1 MTRSRWKWTRAGVA
15 FGVGALA
22 IGAVASV
29 GAAVSPSGKPG
40 ATEQYQ
46 PHKMMICH
54 HTHSKKHPSV
64 TIIVS
69 KKALPAHLRHG
80 DTLGPCPTVA
90 ATQHKAKQAHAARAK
105 KAHPKKE
112 TLVPAVAPT
121 VQVTPAPGR
130 SGTAPGHTG
139 AAPGHAKSPAH
150 GGTPP
155 GHVTTPA
162 PPTPVPPAVASPT
175 PPGPS
180 STPPGHGGTPP
191 GHGGTPPGHGGTP
204 PGQASTPPGQAGTP
218 PGQSDTPVGKGP
230 KK

>member
-1 MTRSRWKWTRAGVA
+1 MKRSRWNWTRVGVA
-15 FGVGALA
+15 FGVGTLA
-22 IGAVASV
+22 VGAVASV
-29 GAAVSPSGKPG
+29 GAAVSPAGKPG
-40 ATEQYQ
+40 ATGQYQ
-46 PHKMMICH
+46 PHKTMICH

-90 ATQHKAKQAHAARAK
+90 ATQLKAK
-105 KAHPKKE
+105 KAHASHGKKKGHSKQE
-112 TLVPAVAPT
+112 TLTPAVAPT
-121 VQVTPAPGR
+121 VEVTPAPGR

-155 GHVTTPA
+155 GHRTEAPSPPA
-162 PPTPVPPAVASPT
+162 PVVVATPSPPAPSTT
-175 PPGPS
+175 PPGHG

-191 GHGGTPPGHGGTP
+191 GQGG
-204 PGQASTPPGQAGTP
+204 TPPGQAGTP
-218 PGQSDTPVGKGP
+218 PGQGATPPGQSDKEQ